1 MPPPPPR
8 RHAAPMPNT
17 VELTVPPGHWARDT
31 DHQTGPMVPLW
42 ASVWC
47 ESYTRGFAEAFAR
60 WGYLGDGLVAVPIG
74 GWCYVGFRPLADP
87 GLVPVRIARAAQAA
101 ADDEHLH
108 AARDWAE
115 VTGPGF
121 ERQLRRLAT
130 GAGPGRL
137 EGAVRLVREVVR
149 ARFATTC
156 GVQELVVEWVL
167 QAGERLGWS
176 PERALALA
184 AGPPRVVAELR
195 GVLQAVQACPAL
207 AARLDRG
214 ESPALDELRADP
226 GVAAALAAHLDRRG
240 DTLLQVDLA
249 GPTLAERP
257 EHLAGAVAAAWS
269 PYRRPPADRSA
280 EEALLDADLRA
291 ALERA
296 RIAHPQRDDG
306 GDLLTRCLGLLRR
319 AALEAGAQLGLP
331 APSDA
336 LLLTAEELVQAQ
348 RRGRVDPEPVELRR
362 AAHGHAGAHP
372 PPATVGDPP
381 GPRPDPSGL
390 PAPAA
395 RAMQRLGASVALMSG
410 PPVPGVP
417 APDGPD
423 LVAGVPASAGRYAG
437 VVRVARTVEEAHALE
452 PGEVLVC
459 PVTAPAWNLAMGRAG
474 ALVCDVGGQ
483 LSHAAITARELGV
496 PAVVGCRTATAELRT
511 GDRVVV
517 DGAAGSVRRA

>member
-1 MPPPPPR
+1 
-8 RHAAPMPNT
+8 
-17 VELTVPPGHWARDT
+17 
-31 DHQTGPMVPLW
+31 MVPLW

-269 PYRRPPADRSA
+269 PFRRPPAARSA

-296 RIAHPQRDDG
+296 PTRSATTAATYSPAAWACCAGPRWRPARSWACPRRR
-306 GDLLTRCLGLLRR
+306 TRCCSPPRSWCRR
-319 AALEAGAQLGLP
+319 SAAAASTRSRSSSGAPPTGT
-331 APSDA
+331 PSR
-336 LLLTAEELVQAQ
+336 T
-348 RRGRVDPEPVELRR
+348 RR
-362 AAHGHAGAHP
+362 
-372 PPATVGDPP
+372 
-381 GPRPDPSGL
+381 PRPS
-390 PAPAA
+390 AT
-395 RAMQRLGASVALMSG
+395 R
-410 PPVPGVP
+410 PVPGRTPRGCPPRPRVRCS
-417 APDGPD
+417 
-423 LVAGVPASAGRYAG
+423 VSAR
-437 VVRVARTVEEAHALE
+437 
-452 PGEVLVC
+452 PS
-459 PVTAPAWNLAMGRAG
+459 P
-474 ALVCDVGGQ
+474 
-483 LSHAAITARELGV
+483 
-496 PAVVGCRTATAELRT
+496 
-511 GDRVVV
+511 
-517 DGAAGSVRRA
+517 